1 VVVLKSPTT
10 NIHQNQKDM
19 LDKEDKLDSIVE
31 SVIIKYKDRANVGM
45 TKYGT
50 NLDRTD
56 LNTKDWIEHLQQE
69 LMDAVLYLE
78 KLKAE
83 IKNSI

>member
-1 VVVLKSPTT
+1 MENKY
-10 NIHQNQKDM
+10 
-19 LDKEDKLDSIVE
+19 DSIVE
-31 SVIIKYKDRANVGM
+31 SVITKYKDRANIGF

-56 LNTKDWIEHLQQE
+56 LNTKEWAEHLQQE

-78 KLKAE
+78 KFKE
-83 IKNSI
+83 GIKNSL

>member
-1 VVVLKSPTT
+1 ME
-10 NIHQNQKDM
+10 N
-19 LDKEDKLDSIVE
+19 KLDSIVE
-31 SVIIKYKDRANVGM
+31 SVISKYKDRANIGF

-56 LNTKDWIEHLQQE
+56 LNTKEWAEHLQQE

-78 KLKAE
+78 KFKEGL
-83 IKNSI
+83 KNSL

>member
-1 VVVLKSPTT
+1 MQS
-10 NIHQNQKDM
+10 NQ
-19 LDKEDKLDSIVE
+19 ELDSIVE
-31 SVIIKYKDRANVGM
+31 SVVMKYKDRANLGL

-56 LNTKDWIEHLQQE
+56 LNIKDWTEHLQQE

-78 KLKAE
+78 KLKTE
-83 IKNSI
+83 LKNSI

>member
-1 VVVLKSPTT
+1 MQS
-10 NIHQNQKDM
+10 NQ
-19 LDKEDKLDSIVE
+19 ELDSIVE
-31 SVIIKYKDRANVGM
+31 SVVMKYKDRANLGF

-56 LNTKDWIEHLQQE
+56 LNVKDWTEHLQQE

-78 KLKAE
+78 KLKSE
-83 IKNSI
+83 LKNSI

>member
-1 VVVLKSPTT
+1 ME
-10 NIHQNQKDM
+10 N
-19 LDKEDKLDSIVE
+19 KLDSIVE
-31 SVIIKYKDRANVGM
+31 SVISKYKDRANIGF

-56 LNTKDWIEHLQQE
+56 LNAKDWAEHLQQE

-78 KLKAE
+78 KLKTE
-83 IKNSI
+83 MKNSL

>member
-1 VVVLKSPTT
+1 MQS
-10 NIHQNQKDM
+10 NQ
-19 LDKEDKLDSIVE
+19 ELDSIVE
-31 SVIIKYKDRANVGM
+31 SGVMKYKDRANLGF

-56 LNTKDWIEHLQQE
+56 LNVKDWTEHLQQE

-78 KLKAE
+78 KLKTE
-83 IKNSI
+83 LKNSI

>member
-1 VVVLKSPTT
+1 
-10 NIHQNQKDM
+10 M
-19 LDKEDKLDSIVE
+19 LDKEDKFDSIVE
-31 SVIIKYKDRANVGM
+31 LVIGNYKTRANVGF

-78 KLKAE
+78 KLKQNF
-83 IKNSI
+83 KNSI

>member
-1 VVVLKSPTT
+1 ME
-10 NIHQNQKDM
+10 NN
-19 LDKEDKLDSIVE
+19 LDSIVE
-31 SVIIKYKDRANVGM
+31 SVISKYKDRANIGF

-56 LNTKDWIEHLQQE
+56 LNTKEWAEHLQQE

-78 KLKAE
+78 KFKE
-83 IKNSI
+83 GIKNSL

>member
-1 VVVLKSPTT
+1 MENKYDT
-10 NIHQNQKDM
+10 
-19 LDKEDKLDSIVE
+19 IVE
-31 SVIIKYKDRANVGM
+31 SVITKYKDRANIGF

-56 LNTKDWIEHLQQE
+56 LITKEWAEHLQQE

-78 KLKAE
+78 KFKE
-83 IKNSI
+83 GIKNSL

>member
-1 VVVLKSPTT
+1 ME
-10 NIHQNQKDM
+10 NNY
-19 LDKEDKLDSIVE
+19 DSIFE
-31 SVIIKYKDRANVGM
+31 SVITKYKDRANIGF

-56 LNTKDWIEHLQQE
+56 LNTKEWAEHLQQE

-78 KLKAE
+78 KFKE
-83 IKNSI
+83 GIKNSL

>member
-1 VVVLKSPTT
+1 M
-10 NIHQNQKDM
+10 QNNQ
-19 LDKEDKLDSIVE
+19 ELDSIVE
-31 SVIIKYKDRANVGM
+31 SVVMKYKQRANIGL

-56 LNTKDWIEHLQQE
+56 LNIKDWTEHLQQE

-78 KLKAE
+78 KLKNE
-83 IKNSI
+83 LKNSI

>member
-1 VVVLKSPTT
+1 MQS
-10 NIHQNQKDM
+10 NQ
-19 LDKEDKLDSIVE
+19 ELDSIVE
-31 SVIIKYKDRANVGM
+31 SVVIKYKERANLGL

-56 LNTKDWIEHLQQE
+56 LNVKDWTEHLQQE

-78 KLKAE
+78 KLKSE
-83 IKNSI
+83 LKNSI

>member
-1 VVVLKSPTT
+1 ME
-10 NIHQNQKDM
+10 N
-19 LDKEDKLDSIVE
+19 KLDSIVE
-31 SVIIKYKDRANVGM
+31 SVISKYKDRANIGF

-56 LNTKDWIEHLQQE
+56 LNTKEWAEHLQQE

-78 KLKAE
+78 KLKE
-83 IKNSI
+83 GLKNSL

>member
-1 VVVLKSPTT
+1 M
-10 NIHQNQKDM
+10 QNNQ
-19 LDKEDKLDSIVE
+19 ELDSIVE
-31 SVIIKYKDRANVGM
+31 SVVMKYKDRANLGL

-56 LNTKDWIEHLQQE
+56 LNVKDWTEHLQQE

-78 KLKAE
+78 KLKSE
-83 IKNSI
+83 LKNSI

>member
-1 VVVLKSPTT
+1 ME
-10 NIHQNQKDM
+10 NYY
-19 LDKEDKLDSIVE
+19 DSIVE
-31 SVIIKYKDRANVGM
+31 SVITKYKDRANLGF

-56 LNTKDWIEHLQQE
+56 LNTKEWAEHLQQE

-78 KLKAE
+78 KFKE
-83 IKNSI
+83 GIKNSL

>member
-1 VVVLKSPTT
+1 MQS
-10 NIHQNQKDM
+10 NQ
-19 LDKEDKLDSIVE
+19 ELDSIVE
-31 SVIIKYKDRANVGM
+31 SVVMKYKERANLGF

-56 LNTKDWIEHLQQE
+56 LNVKDWTEHLQQE

-78 KLKAE
+78 KLKSE
-83 IKNSI
+83 LKNSI

>member
-1 VVVLKSPTT
+1 ME
-10 NIHQNQKDM
+10 N
-19 LDKEDKLDSIVE
+19 KLDSIVE
-31 SVIIKYKDRANVGM
+31 SVISKYKDRANVGF

-56 LNTKDWIEHLQQE
+56 LNTKEWAEHLQQE

-78 KLKAE
+78 KFKE
-83 IKNSI
+83 GIKNSL

>member
-1 VVVLKSPTT
+1 ME
-10 NIHQNQKDM
+10 NNY
-19 LDKEDKLDSIVE
+19 DSIVE
-31 SVIIKYKDRANVGM
+31 SVITKYKERANVGF

-56 LNTKDWIEHLQQE
+56 LNTKEWAEHLQQE

-78 KLKAE
+78 KFKEGL
-83 IKNSI
+83 KNSL

>member
-1 VVVLKSPTT
+1 MQS
-10 NIHQNQKDM
+10 NQ
-19 LDKEDKLDSIVE
+19 ELDSIVE
-31 SVIIKYKDRANVGM
+31 SVVVKYKERANLGL

-56 LNTKDWIEHLQQE
+56 LNVKDWVEHLKQE

-78 KLKAE
+78 KLKQE
-83 IKNSI
+83 LKKSI

>member
-1 VVVLKSPTT
+1 ME
-10 NIHQNQKDM
+10 NNY
-19 LDKEDKLDSIVE
+19 DSIVE
-31 SVIIKYKDRANVGM
+31 AVITKYKDRANVGL

-56 LNTKDWIEHLQQE
+56 LNTKEWAEHLQQE

-78 KLKAE
+78 KFKE
-83 IKNSI
+83 GIKNSL

>member
-1 VVVLKSPTT
+1 MQS
-10 NIHQNQKDM
+10 NQ
-19 LDKEDKLDSIVE
+19 ELDSIVE
-31 SVIIKYKDRANVGM
+31 SVVVKYKERANLGL

-56 LNTKDWIEHLQQE
+56 LNVKDWVEHLQQE

-78 KLKAE
+78 KLKSE
-83 IKNSI
+83 LKNSI

>member
-1 VVVLKSPTT
+1 ME
-10 NIHQNQKDM
+10 N
-19 LDKEDKLDSIVE
+19 KLDSIVE
-31 SVIIKYKDRANVGM
+31 SVISKYQDRANIGF

-56 LNTKDWIEHLQQE
+56 LNTKEWAEHLQQE

-78 KLKAE
+78 KFKEGL
-83 IKNSI
+83 KNSL

>member
-1 VVVLKSPTT
+1 ME
-10 NIHQNQKDM
+10 NNY
-19 LDKEDKLDSIVE
+19 DSIVE
-31 SVIIKYKDRANVGM
+31 SVITKYKDRDNIGF

-56 LNTKDWIEHLQQE
+56 LNTKEWAEHLQQE

-78 KLKAE
+78 KFKE
-83 IKNSI
+83 GIKNSL

>member
-1 VVVLKSPTT
+1 ME
-10 NIHQNQKDM
+10 NNY
-19 LDKEDKLDSIVE
+19 DSIVE
-31 SVIIKYKDRANVGM
+31 SVITKYKDRANVGF

-56 LNTKDWIEHLQQE
+56 LNTKEWAEHLQQE

-78 KLKAE
+78 KFKE
-83 IKNSI
+83 GIKNSL

>member
-1 VVVLKSPTT
+1 ME
-10 NIHQNQKDM
+10 N
-19 LDKEDKLDSIVE
+19 KLDSIVE
-31 SVIIKYKDRANVGM
+31 SVISKYKDRANLGF

-56 LNTKDWIEHLQQE
+56 LNTKEWAEHLQQE

-78 KLKAE
+78 KFKE
-83 IKNSI
+83 GIKNSL

>member
-1 VVVLKSPTT
+1 MQS
-10 NIHQNQKDM
+10 NQ
-19 LDKEDKLDSIVE
+19 ELDSIVE
-31 SVIIKYKDRANVGM
+31 SVVMKYKERANLGL

-56 LNTKDWIEHLQQE
+56 LNIKDWTEHLQQE

-78 KLKAE
+78 KLKTE
-83 IKNSI
+83 LKNSI

>member
-1 VVVLKSPTT
+1 M
-10 NIHQNQKDM
+10 QNNQ
-19 LDKEDKLDSIVE
+19 ELDSIVE
-31 SVIIKYKDRANVGM
+31 SVVMKYKQRANVGL

-56 LNTKDWIEHLQQE
+56 LNIKDWTEHLQQE

-78 KLKAE
+78 KLKNE
-83 IKNSI
+83 LKNSI

>member
-1 VVVLKSPTT
+1 M
-10 NIHQNQKDM
+10 QNNQ
-19 LDKEDKLDSIVE
+19 ELDSIVE
-31 SVIIKYKDRANVGM
+31 SVVIKYKERANLGL

-56 LNTKDWIEHLQQE
+56 LNVKDWVEHLQQE

-78 KLKAE
+78 KLKSE
-83 IKNSI
+83 LKNSI

>member
-1 VVVLKSPTT
+1 ME
-10 NIHQNQKDM
+10 NNY
-19 LDKEDKLDSIVE
+19 DSIVE
-31 SVIIKYKDRANVGM
+31 SVITKYKDRANIGF

-56 LNTKDWIEHLQQE
+56 LNTKEWAEHLQQE

-78 KLKAE
+78 KFKQG
-83 IKNSI
+83 IKNSL

>member
-1 VVVLKSPTT
+1 MENKYDT
-10 NIHQNQKDM
+10 
-19 LDKEDKLDSIVE
+19 IVE
-31 SVIIKYKDRANVGM
+31 SVITKYKERANIGF

-56 LNTKDWIEHLQQE
+56 LNTKEWAEHLQQE

-78 KLKAE
+78 KFKE
-83 IKNSI
+83 GIKNSL

>member
-1 VVVLKSPTT
+1 ME
-10 NIHQNQKDM
+10 NNY
-19 LDKEDKLDSIVE
+19 DSIVE
-31 SVIIKYKDRANVGM
+31 SVITKYKDRANVGL

-56 LNTKDWIEHLQQE
+56 LNTKEWAEHLQQE

-78 KLKAE
+78 KFKE
-83 IKNSI
+83 GIKNSL

>member
-1 VVVLKSPTT
+1 ME
-10 NIHQNQKDM
+10 N
-19 LDKEDKLDSIVE
+19 KLDSVVE
-31 SVIIKYKDRANVGM
+31 SVIEKYKDRANVGL

-56 LNTKDWIEHLQQE
+56 LNTKDWAEHLQQE

-78 KLKAE
+78 KLKQE
-83 IKNSI
+83 IKKSI

>member
-1 VVVLKSPTT
+1 M
-10 NIHQNQKDM
+10 QNNQ
-19 LDKEDKLDSIVE
+19 ELDSIVE
-31 SVIIKYKDRANVGM
+31 SVVMKYKDRANVGL

-56 LNTKDWIEHLQQE
+56 LNIKDWTEHLQQE

-78 KLKAE
+78 KLKTE
-83 IKNSI
+83 LKNSI

>member
-1 VVVLKSPTT
+1 MQS
-10 NIHQNQKDM
+10 NQ
-19 LDKEDKLDSIVE
+19 ELDSIVE
-31 SVIIKYKDRANVGM
+31 SVVVKYKERANLGL

-56 LNTKDWIEHLQQE
+56 LNVKDWVEHLQQE

-78 KLKAE
+78 KLKNE
-83 IKNSI
+83 LKNSI